1 MSRKTCFG
9 TENAR
14 QEYES
19 VKDGPKPK
27 AKELAKRH
35 GIHESTITR
44 QDWYIAR
51 PWGKNR
57 AKENQQ

>member
-1 MSRKTCFG
+1 MSRRTSYG
-9 TENAR
+9 AELAR

-27 AKELAKRH
+27 ARELAKRH
-35 GIHESTITR
+35 GVHESTITR
-44 QDWYIAR
+44 QDWYVAR

-57 AKENQQ
+57 NKEQQQ